1 LRQASFRVQRS
12 ADAPT
17 QLKVWAHKVTP
28 EGYTE
33 GIAGL
38 LHVRQGEVTKRFDLK
53 LSKGQVVLQVASG
66 AAYQV
71 DITLAEG
78 SDTPPGEL
86 F

>member
-1 LRQASFRVQRS
+1 
-12 ADAPT
+12 
-17 QLKVWAHKVTP
+17 
-28 EGYTE
+28 
-33 GIAGL
+33 
-38 LHVRQGEVTKRFDLK
+38 VTKRFDLK

>member
-1 LRQASFRVQRS
+1 LRQVSFR
-12 ADAPT
+12 ADPSEGATT
-17 QLKVWAHKVTP
+17 QLKVWAHTVTP
-28 EGYTE
+28 EGYSE

-38 LHVRQGEVTKRFDLK
+38 LHVRQGVVTKRFDLK
-53 LSKGQVVLQVASG
+53 LSKGQVVLQGASG
-66 AAYQV
+66 ACQV